1 MRGPSDV
8 GHTTIRAIDRE
19 HLVPISPAMLE
30 KDILVREAI
39 LTIREAGQDEGC
51 QLVFCGGTSLSQA
64 HQLIERMSEDADFRI
79 VVPDGLSRGQ
89 TRKLLSTVKTEIV
102 ALLGDAGLPL
112 VREMRGRHNNS
123 YMMGEFAYQGS
134 FPKQDGAMR
143 EYLKLEMFAF
153 ALITPVSKLPLATI
167 VDRVTGAVP
176 GTDTIPTISI
186 VDTLADKVVGYL
198 RRASQERVGLTR
210 EDYDDRQVRYLY
222 DTHSVLERLSN
233 SPDFDA
239 LQFADR
245 ISDLVSQTVARDVET
260 YGHQHEVFAG
270 DPYAVLRDE
279 LGRVRDD
286 DTRTRYEQFCQTMI
300 WGETPS
306 FDDVTGTFTN
316 VACGALGG

>member
-1 MRGPSDV
+1 MRGLNERDHSLIQALTAAQIV
-8 GHTTIRAIDRE
+8 NLSA
-19 HLVPISPAMLE
+19 AMLE

-39 LTIREAGQDEGC
+39 LAIRDAGQDEGC

-79 VVPDGLSRGQ
+79 VVPDGLSRGR
-89 TRKLLSTVKTEIV
+89 TRKLLSTVKTAIV
-102 ALLGDAGLPL
+102 TLLEDTGFPL
-112 VREMRGRHNNS
+112 VGEMRGRNNNS
-123 YMMGEFAYQGS
+123 YMMGEFAYQS
-134 FPKQDGAMR
+134 RFSRQDAAMR
-143 EYLKLEMFAF
+143 EHLKLEMTAF
-153 ALITPVSKLPLATI
+153 APISPVSQLPLATI
-167 VDRVTGAVP
+167 VDRVTGTVSDA
-176 GTDTIPTISI
+176 DAIPTIS
-186 VDTLADKVVGYL
+186 VMDTLADKVVGYL
-198 RRASQERVGLTR
+198 RRTSQERAGLTR
-210 EDYDDRQVRYLY
+210 GDYDDRQVRHLY
-222 DTHSVLERLSN
+222 DTHCVLERLSN

-279 LGRVRDD
+279 LGHVRDD

-306 FDDVTGTFTN
+306 FDDVTETFINLARGT
-316 VACGALGG
+316 LGG